1 MRRELARHAI
11 LVELC
16 VARGCPPEDAKEI
29 VQEAHLRLFA
39 YQRAAQVRDV
49 DSLLRRIVINL
60 AINYYHRELSRRFV
74 FVLVDTLERQG
85 IAIDPTPDAE
95 RTLAAEQLLDTVMN
109 LMSAMSRRTCQI
121 FIAQRGG
128 YSYEEVAAAFAIKP
142 RTVEKHV
149 AIATSTLIELLLA
162 HLRRGSDP
170 QETKDA
176 LVLEITGAA
185 PKSAYGISLG
195 AHRERVLPHLRP
207 PPSQLR

>member
-1 MRRELARHAI
+1 LARYAI

-16 VARGCPPEDAKEI
+16 VARGCSPEDAKEL

-39 YQRAAQVRDV
+39 YQRAAQVRDA

-60 AINYYHRELSRRFV
+60 AINYYHREVSRRFV
-74 FVLVDTLERQG
+74 FVPVEALESQG

-95 RTLAAEQLLDTVMN
+95 RTLAAEQLLDTVMH

-128 YSYEEVAAAFAIKP
+128 YSYEEVAVAFAIKP

-149 AIATSTLIELLLA
+149 ANATSTLIDLLLA

-176 LVLEITGAA
+176 LVLEIIGAA
-185 PKSAYGISLG
+185 PKPAYGISPG
-195 AHRERVLPHLRP
+195 GRRERVLPRLRP

>member
-74 FVLVDTLERQG
+74 FVPVDALERQG

-149 AIATSTLIELLLA
+149 ALATSALMEMMSA
-162 HLRRGSDP
+162 HFPQPSDCR
-170 QETKDA
+170 Q
-176 LVLEITGAA
+176 
-185 PKSAYGISLG
+185 
-195 AHRERVLPHLRP
+195 
-207 PPSQLR
+207 

>member
-1 MRRELARHAI
+1 M
-11 LVELC
+11 
-16 VARGCPPEDAKEI
+16 
-29 VQEAHLRLFA
+29 
-39 YQRAAQVRDV
+39 

-74 FVLVDTLERQG
+74 FVPVDALERQG
-85 IAIDPTPDAE
+85 VAIDPTPDAE
-95 RTLAAEQLLDTVMN
+95 RALAAEQLLDTVMN

-128 YSYEEVAAAFAIKP
+128 YSYEEVATAFAIKP

-162 HLRRGSDP
+162 HLRRGSDS

-176 LVLEITGAA
+176 LVLEIIGAA
-185 PKSAYGISLG
+185 PKPPYGISLG
-195 AHRERVLPHLRP
+195 AHRERVLPRLRP